1 MNMDNYR
8 EGSALAVHTYDNA
21 VLMPRTR
28 KRKRMRELGL
38 FVNDKQV
45 PWSTSDVVVLPSDT
59 NAPVTFPADK
69 AVEEVIDEEVI
80 FIGTLWCMW
89 GHLITDFATHLWPV
103 LTLPKSLRVAYMVG
117 SATQTLPAN
126 FKGLLAA
133 LGVSADRLVEVRKPT
148 RVRKV
153 HFGEP
158 SLWHERGTGVL
169 RWTDD
174 YARTIDEAISGVL
187 GPARPTPRRKVYFTR
202 TGLVKNRKDFG
213 EAAIEDAYRRAGFE
227 VVSPEKLSF
236 AETVRLLAE
245 TETLAATEG
254 SVSHNALFLPKG
266 AHLEILRKC
275 GVANGY
281 QEAINRWRELDVKVF
296 NVSFGNRLAV
306 PQEAC
311 RGPFLLGVTPEL
323 AAHLNCDI
331 VPPSRGERFRC
342 FLCRAKMWLKEH
354 RI

>member
-1 MNMDNYR
+1 MNSYR
-8 EGSALAVHTYDNA
+8 GGAALAVQTYDNA

-38 FVNDKQV
+38 FVNDVQI
-45 PWSTSDVVVLPSDT
+45 PWSTSAVVVNPQDTLP
-59 NAPVTFPADK
+59 PVVFHANER
-69 AVEEVIDEEVI
+69 VEAVIDEEVI

-89 GHLITDFATHLWPV
+89 GHLITDFSAHIWPV

-117 SATQTLPAN
+117 SATQTLPTN

-148 RVRKV
+148 RFRRV

-158 SLWHERGTGVL
+158 SLWHESGTDAI
-169 RWTDD
+169 RWTDE
-174 YARTIDEAISGVL
+174 YARTIDAAIAGVL
-187 GPARPTPRRKVYFTR
+187 GLSRPTPHRKVYFTR
-202 TGLVKNRKDFG
+202 TGLVKNGKDFG
-213 EAAIEDAYRRAGFE
+213 ERAIENAYRRVGFE

-266 AHLEILRKC
+266 ARLEILRKC
-275 GVANGY
+275 ETANTY
-281 QEAINRWRELDVKVF
+281 QEAINKWRELNVEVF
-296 NVSFGNRLAV
+296 NVSFGNQLAV

-323 AAHLNCDI
+323 AAHLGCAV
-331 VPPSRGERFRC
+331 VPPSRGERFKC